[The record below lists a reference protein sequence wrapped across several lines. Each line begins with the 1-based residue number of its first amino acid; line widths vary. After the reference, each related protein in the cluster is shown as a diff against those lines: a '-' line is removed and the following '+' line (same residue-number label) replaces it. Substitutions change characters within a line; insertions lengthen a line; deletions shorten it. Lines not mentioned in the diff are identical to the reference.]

1 MKAVFEKVPIK
12 FGNSFSLRRYADP
25 LRDKAPFWHYHPELE
40 IVYVNGGSGKRHI
53 GNHLSYFKDGDLVL
67 IGSNL
72 PHSGFT
78 NRLTGN
84 KSEVV
89 VQMYSDFL
97 GDSFL
102 DKPELAAINHLFER
116 SKLGL
121 SFFGKTKEKV
131 GERLDQ
137 LHQMKGFDR
146 LIEFL
151 SILQTLAVS
160 EEYEILNA
168 DGFAFELQAQDN
180 DRMSSVYEYIRNNF
194 QQPISLDA
202 ISSEANM
209 TVPAFCRY
217 FKKQTSKTFTKFVN
231 EYRVVH
237 ACKLLSEDNRSIADV
252 SFESGFKNISNFNKA
267 FKEITGK
274 NPSAFRKD
282 IKKIVK

>member
-1 MKAVFEKVPIK
+1 MKAVFEKVPTK

-89 VQMYSDFL
+89 VQMDHDFL
-97 GDSFL
+97 GDVFL
-102 DKPELAAINHLFER
+102 DKPEMMAINHLFER

-121 SFFGKTKEKV
+121 SFYGKTKDEI
-131 GERLDQ
+131 GNRLDQ
-137 LHQMKGFDR
+137 LHEFDGFNR
-146 LIEFL
+146 LLEFL
-151 SILQTLAVS
+151 SILHTMAIS

-180 DRMSSVYEYIRNNF
+180 DRMSLVYQFIRNKF
-194 QQPISLDA
+194 QQTISLDEIA
-202 ISSEANM
+202 KEANM

-237 ACKLLSEDNRSIADV
+237 ACKLLSEDKRSIADI

-274 NPSAFRKD
+274 SPSAFRKD

>member
-1 MKAVFEKVPIK
+1 MKAVFEKVPTR

-53 GNHLSYFKDGDLVL
+53 GNHLSYFEDGDLVL

-84 KSEVV
+84 ESEVV
-89 VQMYSDFL
+89 VQMYNDFL
-97 GDSFL
+97 GGDFL
-102 DKPELAAINHLFER
+102 KKPELGPIYQLFER
-116 SKLGL
+116 SKMGL
-121 SFFGKTKEKV
+121 SFYGKTKEEV
-131 GERLDQ
+131 GRRLDT
-137 LHQMKGFDR
+137 LHELEGFAR
-146 LIEFL
+146 LMEFL
-151 SILQTLAVS
+151 SILNIMATS
-160 EEYEILNA
+160 DEYDILNA

-180 DRMSSVYEYIRNNF
+180 DRMSLVYQFIREKF
-194 QQPISLDA
+194 QQTISLDEIA
-202 ISSEANM
+202 TEANM

-237 ACKLLSEDNRSIADV
+237 ACKLLSEDKGSIADI
-252 SFESGFKNISNFNKA
+252 SYESGFKNISNFNKA

-274 NPSAFRKD
+274 SPSAFRKD
-282 IKKIVK
+282 IKKIVR

>member
-1 MKAVFEKVPIK
+1 MKAVFEKVPTK

-25 LRDKAPFWHYHPELE
+25 LRDKTPFWHYHPELE

-72 PHSGFT
+72 PHTGFT

-89 VQMYSDFL
+89 VQMHDNFL
-97 GDSFL
+97 GDAFM
-102 DKPELAAINHLFER
+102 DKPEMAAISHLFER

-121 SFFGKTKEKV
+121 SFYGKTKEEV
-131 GERLDQ
+131 GQRLDK
-137 LHQMKGFDR
+137 LHELNGFDR
-146 LIEFL
+146 LLEFL
-151 SILQTLAVS
+151 SILNTLAIS

-180 DRMSSVYEYIRNNF
+180 DRMSSVYQYIRNKF
-194 QQPISLDA
+194 QQPISLDEIA
-202 ISSEANM
+202 SEANM

-237 ACKLLSEDNRSIADV
+237 ACKLLSEDKRSIADI

-274 NPSAFRKD
+274 SPSAFRKD